1 MEHPDRLRTLRIR
14 TQHLWRE
21 ALKERL
27 DHYPLWSADE
37 VVDHLRG
44 VPTMAAD
51 TLCQQLAE
59 QGFLLELTWGTDS
72 RYPAFM
78 VAGGEVFEEMPRL
91 ISLINAHLDNEVD
104 RYLWL
109 TQHQAELNAVPAELL
124 SSREGRLLLMAFL
137 TD

>member
-1 MEHPDRLRTLRIR
+1 MEHRDRLRTLRIR
-14 TQHLWRE
+14 TQHLWRD

-27 DHYPLWSADE
+27 GTFPLWDANE
-37 VVDHLRG
+37 VVDHLKG

-59 QGFLLELTWGTDS
+59 QGFLLELIWGDEL

-78 VAGGEVFEEMPRL
+78 VAGGEVFEEMPKL
-91 ISLINAHLDNEVD
+91 ISLINQRLDNELD

-109 TQHQAELNAVPAELL
+109 TQYQMELNSVPAELL

-137 TD
+137 SE

>member
-1 MEHPDRLRTLRIR
+1 MGHLDRLRTLRIR
-14 TQHLWRE
+14 TQHLWRD

-27 DHYPLWSADE
+27 LHFPLWEANE

-44 VPTMAAD
+44 VPTMSAD

-59 QGFLLELTWGTDS
+59 EGFLLELTWGEEL

-78 VAGGEVFEEMPRL
+78 VAGGEVFEEMPKL
-91 ISLINAHLDNEVD
+91 ISLINQRLDNEMD

-109 TQHQAELNAVPAELL
+109 TQYQMELNAVPAELL
-124 SSREGRLLLMAFL
+124 ASREGRLLLMAFL
-137 TD
+137 TE

>member
-1 MEHPDRLRTLRIR
+1 MEHPDRLRTLHIR
-14 TQHLWRE
+14 TQHLWRD
-21 ALKERL
+21 ALRERL
-27 DHYPLWSADE
+27 GQFPLWSADQ

-59 QGFLLELTWGTDS
+59 QGFLLELIWGDEL

-91 ISLINAHLDNEVD
+91 LTLINTHLDNEMD

-109 TQHQAELNAVPAELL
+109 TQYQLELNAVPAELL
-124 SSREGRLLLMAFL
+124 GSREGRLLLMAFL
-137 TD
+137 TE